1 MGFVGR
7 NAARLDARVTCVIG
21 ALLFFASMYM
31 MSIITIDVGVSDLF
45 WPLILR
51 GVGLG
56 LIFVPLTGAT
66 MAELKDSELPQG
78 TGMFNLTRQLG
89 GSLGIAIMAT
99 LLTRFMVVEKSL
111 LAEHV
116 VAGDPQ
122 VVARLAGMAKGLI
135 ARGVDPAQAQRAAL
149 AILDRQIGAQ
159 ASVLAFSKIYLLS
172 GILLVAALPV
182 LLLFHTGKS
191 RAISGSAAH

>member
-1 MGFVGR
+1 MAFVGR
-7 NAARLDARVTCVIG
+7 NAAKLDARVTVVIG
-21 ALLFFASMYM
+21 SFLFLASMYK
-31 MSIITIDVGVSDLF
+31 MSIITMDVGVGDLF

-66 MAELKDSELPQG
+66 MADLKDSELPQG

-111 LAEHV
+111 LSEHV
-116 VAGDPQ
+116 VSGDPQ
-122 VVARLAGMAKGLI
+122 VVARLTGTAHALV
-135 ARGVDPAQAQRAAL
+135 ARGMDPAQAQHAAL
-149 AILDRQIGAQ
+149 AILDRQVQAQ

-182 LLLFHTGKS
+182 LLLFRTGKS
-191 RAISGSAAH
+191 KRNAGPAH

>member
-1 MGFVGR
+1 
-7 NAARLDARVTCVIG
+7 
-21 ALLFFASMYM
+21 
-31 MSIITIDVGVSDLF
+31 
-45 WPLILR
+45 
-51 GVGLG
+51 
-56 LIFVPLTGAT
+56 